1 MYDEKFDESA
11 ALAELF
17 NYKTA
22 KLSSS
27 TKYICEFIMLI
38 YLYNQCKIIQYFTDV
53 RTPGNIIVIQRL
65 L

>member
-17 NYKTA
+17 HYKTA

-27 TKYICEFIMLI
+27 TKYA
-38 YLYNQCKIIQYFTDV
+38 CKYQV
-53 RTPGNIIVIQRL
+53 
-65 L
+65 

>member
-27 TKYICEFIMLI
+27 TKYICEFEHLLLQQKK
-38 YLYNQCKIIQYFTDV
+38 YPYEDV
-53 RTPGNIIVIQRL
+53 LKV
-65 L
+65 